1 MVYSISNNRLIPN
14 CQLLVSDKMMSFR
27 SRREPISARYIVIP
41 DVVKQKLVFF
51 CASLA
56 IAFAFF
62 ASTPCEADWPGLLG
76 ANRDGKASKE
86 SGLADSV
93 KGNPEI
99 VWQIPAGQGYA
110 GASVIDG
117 KVCLF
122 DRDGSQDRVRLV
134 QLNDGKVLWTKT
146 IPARYSGGID
156 ADKGPRCVPTL
167 LEKSVVVYSASG
179 DISALAMND
188 GSVRWTRKLKEEY
201 NGDDGYF
208 GAGSSPLAIG
218 NKLIVNAGGKKA
230 GIVCLNADTGT
241 TIWQSTQ
248 ADASYASPIRFQSA
262 TYEQIVV
269 PTRYTT
275 YGLDVESGKELWSTS
290 FGQRGPTVNAA
301 TPIVLGDER
310 IFLTASYGIGNLVLQ
325 PSKNAV
331 RVVEKGSRLS
341 SQYATPILLGNKI
354 FGSDGREDYADGRYK
369 CLSANSDKVEWE
381 QSDMPICHSLG
392 INERLLLVGIDGRL
406 WSLDTNANKFAPL
419 WMSSLPAGNYRS
431 MPAYEGS
438 LLITRSSQSWL
449 AVRLGNQ

>member
-1 MVYSISNNRLIPN
+1 
-14 CQLLVSDKMMSFR
+14 MSFL
-27 SRREPISARYIVIP
+27 SRRDTRLADCIVNPGVVGQTFVSLLSSIVI
-41 DVVKQKLVFF
+41 
-51 CASLA
+51 AISL
-56 IAFAFF
+56 FL
-62 ASTPCEADWPGLLG
+62 SKPCLADWPGLLG
-76 ANRDGKASKE
+76 ANRDGKASRE
-86 SGLADSV
+86 SQLVDSL

-110 GASVIDG
+110 GASVMDG

-156 ADKGPRCVPTL
+156 TDKGPRCVPTL

-188 GSVRWTRKLKEEY
+188 GSVRWTRKLKDEY
-201 NGDDGYF
+201 KGDDGFF
-208 GAGSSPLAIG
+208 GAGSSPLSIG
-218 NKLIVNAGGKKA
+218 NKLIVNVGGKKA
-230 GIVCLNADTGT
+230 GIVCLNADSGA

-248 ADASYASPIRFQSA
+248 ADASYASPIRIQTA

-275 YGLDVESGKELWSTS
+275 YGLDVENGKELWSTS

-301 TPIVLGDER
+301 TPIALGDER

-325 PSKNAV
+325 PNKNAV

-341 SQYATPILLGNKI
+341 SQYATPILLNNKI
-354 FGSDGREDYADGRYK
+354 FGSDGREDYADGSYK
-369 CLSANSDKVEWE
+369 CLSADSEKVEWE
-381 QSDMPICHSLG
+381 QRDMPICHSIG
-392 INERLLLVGIDGRL
+392 ISDKLLLVGIDGRL
-406 WSLDTNANKFAPL
+406 WSLDTSANKFAPF

-431 MPAYEGS
+431 MPAYEGA
-438 LLITRSSQSWL
+438 LLITRSSQTWL
-449 AVRLGNQ
+449 AVRLGKP

>member
-1 MVYSISNNRLIPN
+1 
-14 CQLLVSDKMMSFR
+14 MSFR
-27 SRREPISARYIVIP
+27 SRKGFSSVRY
-41 DVVKQKLVFF
+41 LVNPGMMRQELVALFV
-51 CASLA
+51 SV
-56 IAFAFF
+56 AFINAFF
-62 ASTPCEADWPGLLG
+62 HSKPCIADWPGLLG
-76 ANRDGKASKE
+76 ANRDGKASEE
-86 SGLADSV
+86 SRLADTMN
-93 KGNPEI
+93 GNPEI

-110 GASVIDG
+110 GASVIDR

-167 LEKSVVVYSASG
+167 LEKSIVLYSASG

-230 GIVCLNADTGT
+230 GIVCLNAETGA
-241 TIWQSTQ
+241 TIWQATQ
-248 ADASYASPIRFQSA
+248 ADASYASPIRFRTT

-301 TPIVLGDER
+301 TPIALGDDS

-325 PSKNAV
+325 PNKNAV

-341 SQYATPILLGNKI
+341 SQYATPILLNNKI
-354 FGSDGREDYADGRYK
+354 FGSDGREDYADGSYK
-369 CLSANSDKVEWE
+369 CLSAISEKVEWE
-381 QSDMPICHSLG
+381 QSEMPICHSIG
-392 INERLLLVGIDGRL
+392 INDKLLLVGIDGRL
-406 WSLDTNANKFAPL
+406 WSLDTKASKFTPI

-438 LLITRSSQSWL
+438 LLITRSSQTWI